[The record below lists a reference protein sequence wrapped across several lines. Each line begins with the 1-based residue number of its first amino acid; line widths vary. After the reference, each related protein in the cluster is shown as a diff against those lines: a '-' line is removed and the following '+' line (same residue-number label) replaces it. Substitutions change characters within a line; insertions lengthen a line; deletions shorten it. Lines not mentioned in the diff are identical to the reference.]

1 MKRVSDL
8 TLTSASC
15 EKACVQEL
23 RGCMEQQKSVEVS
36 RMEVMRTMI
45 GRERQRVGGPS
56 PVSGGWVRTQTNQGY
71 RRLGLDWP
79 KSVN

>member
-45 GRERQRVGGPS
+45 GRERQRVGGS
-56 PVSGGWVRTQTNQGY
+56 ESGVWGGGS
-71 RRLGLDWP
+71 GLRPTKDTG
-79 KSVN
+79 VLD